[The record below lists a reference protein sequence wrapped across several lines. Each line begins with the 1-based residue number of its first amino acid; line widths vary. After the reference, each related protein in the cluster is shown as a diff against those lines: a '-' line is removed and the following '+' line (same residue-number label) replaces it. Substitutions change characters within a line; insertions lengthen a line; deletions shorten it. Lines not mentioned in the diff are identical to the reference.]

1 MSASS
6 TVTILYLLAEIEKL
20 QSNFKQLYTDRE
32 LERDK
37 YTVEIITLRSENK
50 KLLEKIERVKNIVKS
65 ALDSDDNIYFSSIEK
80 IEDLLED

>member
-20 QSNFKQLYTDRE
+20 QSNFKQLYNDRE

-65 ALDSDDNIYFSSIEK
+65 ALDSDDNIYFSSMFP
-80 IEDLLED
+80 L